1 MEQIKV
7 TTLRKAIALLE
18 ACGFQYA
25 IIDGDYVK
33 HGQLDVVEPKP
44 PAKRGPL
51 AFPYGEVS
59 QHIKKYIPDEVAVGD
74 VLEIPIE
81 QYGTERIRSSTLNT
95 LSRRYGHNKFTSV
108 IDNGNVQVMRVEE

>member
-25 IIDGDYVK
+25 IIDGDGVK
-33 HGQLDVVEPKP
+33 HGELDVPAPKP

-51 AFPYGEVS
+51 VFPYGEVS
-59 QHIKKYIPDEVAVGD
+59 EYIKKHIPDDVAVGD
-74 VLEIPIE
+74 VLEVPIQ
-81 QYGTERIRSSTLNT
+81 QYGTERIRSSILNL
-95 LSRRYGHNKFTSV
+95 LSRKYGRNKFTSV

>member
-7 TTLRKAIALLE
+7 TTLRKAIALLD

-25 IIDGDYVK
+25 IIDSDGVK
-33 HGQLDVVEPKP
+33 HGQLDVPAPKP
-44 PAKRGPL
+44 PTKRAPL

-59 QHIKKYIPDEVAVGD
+59 EYVKAHLPAEIAVGD
-74 VLEIPIE
+74 VLEIPIG
-81 QYGTERIRSSTLNT
+81 QYGTERIRSSTLNV

-108 IDNGNVQVMRVEE
+108 IDGGNVQVMRVEE